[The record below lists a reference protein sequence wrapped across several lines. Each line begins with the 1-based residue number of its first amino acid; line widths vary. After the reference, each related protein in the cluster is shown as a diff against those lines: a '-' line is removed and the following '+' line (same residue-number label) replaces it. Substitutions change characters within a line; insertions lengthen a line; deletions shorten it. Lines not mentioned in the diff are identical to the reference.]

1 MRRFCLT
8 VATLAVLCCPLSG
21 QQNRPK
27 RKPVLIRAD
36 RTQEAEEQTPP
47 VPDPAQAKKHVE
59 IGDFYYKRDNFKAA
73 TERYRDAIKLNPGWA
88 EPYERLIRALE
99 KQEAYSEAIGVC
111 EQFTRSN
118 PSSEETKDFRKRAQ
132 ELREV
137 NQKEVEPETG

>member
-1 MRRFCLT
+1 M
-8 VATLAVLCCPLSG
+8 
-21 QQNRPK
+21 
-27 RKPVLIRAD
+27 
-36 RTQEAEEQTPP
+36 
-47 VPDPAQAKKHVE
+47 PDPAQAKKHVE